1 MSDISTDC
9 CICLDALGTTN
20 VTTTPCGHTFCFS
33 CLMKSMDLKN
43 TCPYCRTNLREEED
57 VIEESDDDSY
67 VDMPDYSNG
76 HVYGSTFYNWV
87 LNWNEVVGLDNTTNP
102 TNSIASVDEI
112 MKFAEDNNITMR
124 DIVCAAFWRYDSR
137 DNGREIEK
145 KSRKMSKYIANL
157 EKEKRFEWD
166 ERQGMM
172 EEDLRRH
179 NRIEEVT
186 FVIDREPGR
195 VI

>member
-1 MSDISTDC
+1 MSDITMDC
-9 CICLDALGTTN
+9 CVCLETLGNTN

-33 CLMKSMDLKN
+33 CLMKCMDLKN

-57 VIEESDDDSY
+57 IIEESDDDESY
-67 VDMPDYSNG
+67 MDMADY
-76 HVYGSTFYNWV
+76 HDDYEDREYNWV
-87 LNWNEVVGLDNTTNP
+87 LDWTGAKGLDNTANP
-102 TNSIASVDEI
+102 TNTLVSVDEI

-124 DIVCAAFWRYDSR
+124 DIVCATFWRYDSR

-145 KSRKMSKYIANL
+145 KSKKMSKYIANI

-179 NRIEEVT
+179 NRTEEVT
-186 FVIDREPGR
+186 FVIDRQSEG
-195 VI
+195 VN